1 MDMRR
6 VTITSNVKKYL
17 DAKLS
22 RYNVLWRFKNKLQFN
37 YRDQWLDAEHF
48 DIYYP
53 KVEFRR
59 YPENPNRGYIL

>member
-1 MDMRR
+1 MDMHRI
-6 VTITSNVKKYL
+6 TITSNVKKYL
-17 DAKLS
+17 NAKLT
-22 RYNVLWRFKNKLQFN
+22 RYNVLWRYKTKLQFR

-59 YPENPNRGYIL
+59 YPENPNKGYIL

>member
-6 VTITSNVKKYL
+6 VTITSNVKYYL
-17 DAKLS
+17 DAKMT
-22 RYNVLWRFKNKLQFN
+22 RYNVLWRYKKKLQFQ

-59 YPENPNRGYIL
+59 FPENPNKEYIL

>member
-6 VTITSNVKKYL
+6 VTITSNVKYYL
-17 DAKLS
+17 DAKMT
-22 RYNVLWRFKNKLQFN
+22 RYNVLWRYKTKLQFQ
-37 YRDQWLDAEHF
+37 YRDQWLDSEHF

-59 YPENPNRGYIL
+59 YPKNPNKGYIL